1 LTLDPNLT
9 VPKILQGPGKLV
21 KILEVLNKFRYFL
34 AKGGRGGGKSQYIG
48 RILLYLG
55 QIRKLRIVC
64 GREIQKN
71 ITESVH
77 SLLADLIR
85 HYELDDYKI
94 FTTKIVHKKSGTV
107 FQFRGFRDQGAL
119 NIKGMEGVDIVW
131 IDESQGLTKN
141 TIDVLIPTIRK
152 DKAKIFFTMNPHVDD
167 DPVVVFC
174 ADRDD
179 CYTID
184 INFDENEY
192 VTKALIH
199 EAAECKKKSDAQGS
213 DDYEHIWMGVPLDKT
228 EDAVYTG
235 SELEI
240 ARTLNYPMREGY
252 GIRLAAFDIARFGD
266 DKCACIII
274 QQMGALHWEEVF
286 LDEWGHRDLN
296 YSTGRILSIL
306 NEQRVDGSIIDE
318 DGIGSGP
325 LDTLRCGRQMDT
337 ITGFRNPSIGYKDNQ
352 DYANHRTVNA
362 YLLKEMLVNHHIHL
376 HDQGL
381 IKELKNAIRFTYDHQ
396 QRKILI
402 SKQIMKEKFNEP
414 SPNKADA
421 LIMVV
426 SLIGKVKQIQEAQY
440 NRNQNQQAPE
450 CNLFESMGIR

>member
-1 LTLDPNLT
+1 MTLDPNLT
-9 VPKILQGPGKLV
+9 IPKILQGPSKLV
-21 KILEVLNKFRYFL
+21 KIIEVFNKFRYFL

-48 RILLYLG
+48 RFLLYLG
-55 QIRKLRIVC
+55 EKRKLRIVC

-77 SLLADLIR
+77 SLLADLIIA
-85 HYELDDYKI
+85 YELHDYKV

-152 DKAKIFFTMNPHVDD
+152 DNAKVFFTMNPHVDD
-167 DPVVVFC
+167 DPVVMFC

-184 INFDENEY
+184 INYDENPF
-192 VTKALIH
+192 VTNALTH
-199 EAAECKKKSDAQGS
+199 EAEECKKKDV
-213 DDYEHIWMGVPLDKT
+213 DDFEHIWMGVPLDKT
-228 EDAVYTG
+228 EDAVYTA

-240 ARTLNYPMREGY
+240 ARTSVYPMREGY
-252 GIRLAAFDIARFGD
+252 GMRLAAFDIARFGD
-266 DKCACIII
+266 DKCAAMII

-286 LDEWGHRDLN
+286 MDEWGHKDLN
-296 YSTGRILSIL
+296 YTTGRILAIL
-306 NEQRVDGSIIDE
+306 NEQRVDGSIVDE
-318 DGIGSGP
+318 DGIGSAP
-325 LDTLRCGRQMDT
+325 LDTLRHGRGMDT
-337 ITGFRNPSIGYKDNQ
+337 ITGFRNPAIGYKDNQ
-352 DYANHRTVNA
+352 DYANNRTVNA
-362 YLLKEMLVNHHIHL
+362 YKLKDMLVNGHIHL
-376 HDQGL
+376 HDAGL

-402 SKQIMKEKFNEP
+402 SKQIMKEKFNEK
-414 SPNKADA
+414 SPNKADCV
-421 LIMVV
+421 IMVV
-426 SLIGKVKQIQEAQY
+426 SLIGNVKQIQEAKY
-440 NRNQNQQAPE
+440 NRYSNQQAPE
-450 CNLFESMGIR
+450 SNLFESAGIR